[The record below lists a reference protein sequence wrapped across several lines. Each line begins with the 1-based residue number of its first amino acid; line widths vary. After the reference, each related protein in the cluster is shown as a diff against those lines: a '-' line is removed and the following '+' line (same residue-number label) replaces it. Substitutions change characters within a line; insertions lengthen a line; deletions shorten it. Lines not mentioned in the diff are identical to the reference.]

1 MNFKH
6 ELPALEIELLS
17 FPMELANEDCE
28 RVHSDAT
35 IKFSVNIESRDYG
48 IKSIYTYTESI
59 EMLINDLEFI
69 LRPDEPCTIDGIAD
83 DTWEVEDVSD
93 LALGSIVPD
102 RVELDWKT
110 KKAYV
115 YYL

>member
-6 ELPALEIELLS
+6 ELPALEVDMLS

-28 RVHSDAT
+28 QVHSDAT
-35 IKFSVNIESRDYG
+35 IKFSVNIDERSYG
-48 IKSIYTYTESI
+48 VKDIFASTESI
-59 EMLINDLEFI
+59 EMLINDIEFI

-83 DTWEVEDVSD
+83 DTWQVIDEAD
-93 LALGSIVPD
+93 LSNRSIVPD

-115 YYL
+115 YYS

>member
-6 ELPALEIELLS
+6 ELPALEIDMLS

-28 RVHSDAT
+28 GVHSDAT
-35 IKFSVNIESRDYG
+35 IRFSVNIESRDYG

-69 LRPDEPCTIDGIAD
+69 LRPDEPCTIDGVAD
-83 DTWEVEDVSD
+83 DTWEVRDNLD
-93 LALGSIVPD
+93 LSNLSIVPD

-110 KKAYV
+110 KIAYV